1 MGAFEAVFADLFPRT
16 HLPPSV
22 IFVRLVLALALG
34 AVIGLEREVRNRPA
48 GLRTHMLVSLAS
60 ALFAIVMIEVLYSEI
75 GGIETVRIEPIQV
88 IQAVTTGIA
97 FLGAGVIIQSR
108 GEVQGITT
116 ATALWLA
123 GAIGVAAGM
132 GYGLIAAVAT
142 ILSLVVLTAVKGLES
157 RLPKTAPDEKPAAK
171 TEGKKTDDE

>member
-1 MGAFEAVFADLFPRT
+1 MGTLEAIFGDLFPRT
-16 HLPPSV
+16 HLPPAV
-22 IFVRLVLALALG
+22 IILRLVLAIGLG

-48 GLRTHMLVSLAS
+48 GLRTHMLVALAS

-75 GGIETVRIEPIQV
+75 GRETTTRIEPIQV

-97 FLGAGVIIQSR
+97 FLGAGVIIQGR

-116 ATALWLA
+116 ATALWMA

-132 GYGLIAAVAT
+132 GYGLIAAAAT
-142 ILSLVVLTAVKGLES
+142 MLSLVVLTAVKGLES
-157 RLPKTAPDEKPAAK
+157 RLPKTEDPEPVADARDRK
-171 TEGKKTDDE
+171 GDRR

>member
-16 HLPPSV
+16 HLPPLV
-22 IFVRLVLALALG
+22 ILVRLLMALVLG

-60 ALFAIVMIEVLYSEI
+60 ALFAIVTTEVLYSEI
-75 GGIETVRIEPIQV
+75 GTETATRIEPIQV

-108 GEVQGITT
+108 GHVQGITT

-123 GAIGVAAGM
+123 GAIGVASGM

-142 ILSLVVLTAVKGLES
+142 ILSLLVLTVVNGIEAL
-157 RLPKTAPDEKPAAK
+157 LPKTLPDEVDGRGDGGNKV
-171 TEGKKTDDE
+171 GS